1 MVNRRVGVA
10 VLAVLALVGTLVVP
24 AVGQESCA
32 VARVAGDTRVE
43 TAVAVSE
50 RGWDSADTVVVA
62 RGDEYADALAG
73 APLAAAQEAPVLL
86 VHRDELPAA
95 TEAEI
100 DRLGADRVI
109 VLGGQ
114 EAVSEE
120 VAAALR
126 AKLLSVERI
135 GGADRFETAALV
147 AAELE
152 PTGTAFLVEGV
163 HADAQRGWPDAVSAA
178 PYAAFAG
185 HPVLLTVQDVLPEAT
200 ADALGDRQVGE
211 TIVVGGSAA
220 VSDEVVAEVEAAGH
234 GPRRLFGA
242 DRYATSTAVLAEAV
256 EAGMTPEVTWLAT
269 GGNWPDALTAGP
281 AVAAD
286 GDVLVLIDGADLDA
300 SPASRDALVEHAG
313 EVRLANLLG
322 GTGAIAAGVEGQV
335 RDVLACQQLPT
346 EPGPEIELGPRYT
359 NSLGMDLVEIEPG
372 TYTRGST
379 EGFFDELPVH
389 EVTITEGFHM
399 AATPVTNAQYEA
411 FDPDHAELRGKLGWS
426 TGDDEAV
433 VFVSWHDAV
442 AFTEWL
448 SEEEGLPYRLATEA
462 EWEYAA
468 RAGTTTDYWTGEEL
482 PEEHHRN
489 QNNSWFPG
497 RDSGHEYVDLTV
509 GQTPANP
516 WGLHDVHG
524 LVEEWVHDWYGP
536 YDADPQTDPVGRAD
550 GNFRL
555 ARGGSHSTTV
565 DYLRSAQRMATLP
578 EVRNWITGFR
588 VVIGELPDTDPQPV
602 PDPELVFSD
611 VNQETPADVAEGPD
625 PDQPYFQGPRWYINL
640 EPSELGEGRFGNHNH
655 QPAVTE
661 APNGDLIAIW
671 YTTWVDANIGAGEA
685 DRQLMQAGARLRH
698 GADEWEDASIFWGAP
713 ARNDHGNDIWWDGED
728 TLYHWTGLGA
738 AGTWGAL
745 ALVQRT
751 STDNGATW
759 SEPRLI
765 VGEQGLRNQVIA
777 AGVGL
782 SGGRILL
789 PADATTRGSGGTAV
803 HISADRGQTWTDPGV
818 PGELPISEA
827 DHEEAQPSF
836 DDGETGEWI
845 AGIHAPVVEL
855 SDGRLM
861 ALGRGNNID
870 SLIHDEV
877 DGRMPMSIS
886 EDGGETWTYTASEFD
901 PIGGGQRAML
911 LNLEEGAIM
920 FASFTRGMVI
930 QDELGLPRMVRG
942 LYTAVSF
949 DDGETWPHKRLVTDD
964 GPPREMDEGAMRG
977 EFTMSQFTS
986 ENYGYLSA
994 TQSRDGLIH
1003 LISSG
1008 NHYTFNLAWLTS
1020 PPPSTPQ

>member
-550 GNFRL
+550 GNFKL
-555 ARGGSHSTTV
+555 ARGGSHSTTL

-588 VVIGELPDTDPQPV
+588 VVIGELPDTDPQPEV
-602 PDPELVFSD
+602 VDDELFFTNVA
-611 VNQETPADVAEGPD
+611 QETPADVAEGPD
-625 PDQPYFQGPRWYINL
+625 PDEPYFEGPRWFVNYD
-640 EPSELGEGRFGNHNH
+640 EDDPRYGPHNH

-661 APNGDLIAIW
+661 APNGDLITIW
-671 YTTWVDANIGAGEA
+671 YTTGSETS
-685 DRQLMQAGARLRH
+685 RQLKQAAARLRH
-698 GADEWEDASIFWGAP
+698 GEDDWEDASIFWNAP
-713 ARNDHGNDIWWDGED
+713 GRNDHGNDIWWDGED

-751 STDNGATW
+751 STDNGVTW

-765 VGEQGLRNQVIA
+765 VGGQGLRNQVISA
-777 AGVGL
+777 STQL
-782 SGGRILL
+782 SDGRLL
-789 PADATTRGSGGTAV
+789 VPADATTAGTGGTAV
-803 HISADRGQTWTDPGV
+803 HLSDDLGETWHDPGTV
-818 PGELPISEA
+818 VTGEPPVTIER
-827 DHEEAQPSF
+827 HEETEPSF
-836 DDGETGEWI
+836 AEGETGEWI
-845 AGIHAPVVEL
+845 AGIHAAIVEL
-855 SDGRLM
+855 SDGRIM
-861 ALGRGNNID
+861 ALARGNDID
-870 SLIHDEV
+870 
-877 DGRMPMSIS
+877 GQMPMSIS

-901 PIGGGQRAML
+901 PIGSGQRATL
-911 LNLEEGAIM
+911 LNLQEGGIM
-920 FASFTRGMVI
+920 LASFARALVI
-930 QDELGLPRMVRG
+930 EDELGLPRTVSG
-942 LYTAVSF
+942 LFTAVSF

-964 GPPREMDEGAMRG
+964 DPMPKVLDGGAHHPTFVMSP
-977 EFTMSQFTS
+977 FTA
-986 ENYGYLSA
+986 ENGGYLTS
-994 TQSRDGLIH
+994 TQTRDGVIH

-1008 NHYTFNLAWLTS
+1008 SHYSFNLEWMLT
-1020 PPPSTPQ
+1020 PPPAIGSP